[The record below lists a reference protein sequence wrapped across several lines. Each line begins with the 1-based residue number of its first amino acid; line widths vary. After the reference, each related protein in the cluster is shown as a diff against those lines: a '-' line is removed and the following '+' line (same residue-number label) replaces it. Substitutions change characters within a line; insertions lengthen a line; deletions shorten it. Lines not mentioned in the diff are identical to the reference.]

1 MQKIGKSEFNR
12 RRVNFESD
20 ESRFPWLSMLL
31 DSYAIIDTAIESAIE
46 LQYRSKQKGLA
57 CQNGC
62 CHCCKTHKDIPV
74 YPHELVG
81 IYFYVT
87 EKIKMPVRET
97 LKWQLQFFKQTDFCP
112 FLISSSCVI
121 HILRPTACRQ
131 FNVFGTPCAE
141 GEDPFFTRR
150 DDVLTPNVNHTN
162 QAFLTVLDFYEIKDD
177 KKNFIQNN
185 KIHTHVKNLREL
197 KWLQLIKAMNDY
209 DLKAASL

>member
-1 MQKIGKSEFNR
+1 
-12 RRVNFESD
+12 
-20 ESRFPWLSMLL
+20 MLL
-31 DSYAIIDTAIESAIE
+31 DSYAIIDTTIESAIG
-46 LQYRSKQKGLA
+46 LQYKSKKKGLA

-97 LKWQLQFFKQTDFCP
+97 LKWQLQFSKKSDACP

-121 HILRPTACRQ
+121 HIVRPAACRQ

-150 DDVLTPNVNHTN
+150 EDVLTPNVNHTN
-162 QAFLTVLDFYEIKDD
+162 QAFHAVLDFYGIKDE
-177 KKNFIQNN
+177 KEKRKFIKSN
-185 KIHTHVKNLREL
+185 KIHSQAKNLREL
-197 KWLQLIKAMNDY
+197 KWPQLINAMNEY
-209 DLKAASL
+209 DLKSASL